1 MGGTHISYTIP
12 QDNYEDSKSPV
23 ELQNLRNVPSEP
35 LPRRPITR
43 AKRTWQYLH
52 PVAWLLLLCIGGP
65 ILLHA
70 LYDKYFNL
78 ERGPTQSSNLTASPL
93 PCDVEDAWSSWSS
106 LFEINI
112 RTRNLSFTA
121 AKLID
126 VAFDVIVGRGG
137 QAVLAWMAYR
147 VYTDVLIR
155 VAEKSQ
161 VRYDLFAAV
170 TIKPNDFLTF
180 AKTAASIPGTPHL
193 WAKSTLLWMVLAMAY
208 LLAYPTLV
216 STATSLVAGAVTSV
230 RLDGGG
236 TAPLVPYVTSAA
248 YSIAN
253 SGIDGRPDPW
263 ILSVDYVTQLPN
275 GACDMGIFS
284 NHAFG
289 GHGEDDHTLVVNG
302 TAYKLSDK
310 AVITCGFHWQD
321 AFYPFNVS
329 AVHTDVMEELFPG
342 KLVCLPDG
350 NNYQWGA
357 SWELLV
363 LILIVHIAWSASLLL
378 VWIEATAHSPLVCQ
392 GRKMSMWRAILD
404 LSRPLLMRLG
414 SNGGMLDSD
423 QLEEYI
429 RHMSSVHY
437 ETKFDGAQDGDFVQ
451 DVHLVP
457 SSDATL
463 GETEVGGGLASP
475 QPPQP
480 QSRLAPAPANSTQKS
495 FWMHRNL
502 TSPHHHPRQPQSPT
516 HHPPP
521 PQLTTTA
528 TMHLMY
534 TLDAEGTRIY
544 TLKKI
549 NGGEVTKSAHPAR
562 FSPDDKYSRHRV
574 TLKKRYGLLL
584 TQQKD
589 LKVLGQ

>member
-1 MGGTHISYTIP
+1 
-12 QDNYEDSKSPV
+12 
-23 ELQNLRNVPSEP
+23 
-35 LPRRPITR
+35 
-43 AKRTWQYLH
+43 
-52 PVAWLLLLCIGGP
+52 
-65 ILLHA
+65 
-70 LYDKYFNL
+70 
-78 ERGPTQSSNLTASPL
+78 
-93 PCDVEDAWSSWSS
+93 
-106 LFEINI
+106 
-112 RTRNLSFTA
+112 
-121 AKLID
+121 
-126 VAFDVIVGRGG
+126 
-137 QAVLAWMAYR
+137 
-147 VYTDVLIR
+147 
-155 VAEKSQ
+155 
-161 VRYDLFAAV
+161 
-170 TIKPNDFLTF
+170 
-180 AKTAASIPGTPHL
+180 
-193 WAKSTLLWMVLAMAY
+193 
-208 LLAYPTLV
+208 
-216 STATSLVAGAVTSV
+216 
-230 RLDGGG
+230 
-236 TAPLVPYVTSAA
+236 
-248 YSIAN
+248 
-253 SGIDGRPDPW
+253 
-263 ILSVDYVTQLPN
+263 
-275 GACDMGIFS
+275 MGIFS

-289 GHGEDDHTLVVNG
+289 GHGEDGHTLVVNG

-310 AVITCGFHWQD
+310 AVITCGFCWQD

-378 VWIEATAHSPLVCQ
+378 VWIEATSHSPLVRQ

-414 SNGGMLDSD
+414 PNGGMLDPD
-423 QLEEYI
+423 QLEEYS

-437 ETKFDGAQDGDFVQ
+437 ETKLDGAQDEDFVQ

-463 GETEVGGGLASP
+463 GETDVGDSA
-475 QPPQP
+475 
-480 QSRLAPAPANSTQKS
+480 
-495 FWMHRNL
+495 
-502 TSPHHHPRQPQSPT
+502 
-516 HHPPP
+516 
-521 PQLTTTA
+521 TTA